1 MPGHTYST
9 ASKSALSKGQ
19 KIGRIDKDTHD
30 HIFSQ
35 SKRERTNLSRR
46 GNILMQSLG
55 IHKKIRFQPRLWLG
69 IICAIA
75 VIARILFCLFFMDL
89 QSDYYWEYGEIAKN
103 LYSGKGYS
111 LFYWDGDHYE
121 LQFDEAAQPQ
131 PSAFMPPG
139 YVVYLLPF
147 LTVENILVR
156 NCLLLFG
163 QIFLGVL
170 CIVITYIFTRRHF
183 SKVSA
188 IISATLIALSP
199 DFIYASV
206 SYTPTIFYHVFVV
219 SILILLYEKRSFLK
233 VRTLIGMALFI
244 TITIYFRSEF
254 LLFAVFILISFL
266 IRRTFKPFIVIGSAI
281 LLLLL
286 PWHFRNAITFDRTF
300 VPLTTN
306 FGLNFYRG
314 HNPYSIGNWDDRH
327 VEEEIKALGATDS
340 YEIEMSNTYL
350 KHAIKSMSAK
360 PKKET
365 ANIFVKIFHLWLF
378 NPDEPR
384 SLSILYIVPNFGILF
399 LFLFGAAKTWSWH
412 KHHYTYLFLIYS
424 TVTAILF
431 FALPRHQAMMKIGM
445 IPFAGVGAEIIRNF
459 FRKRFQK
466 PCHTDFTDK
475 PAHTIRW

>member
-1 MPGHTYST
+1 M
-9 ASKSALSKGQ
+9 LSVGIQ
-19 KIGRIDKDTHD
+19 RRNTFH
-30 HIFSQ
+30 
-35 SKRERTNLSRR
+35 SRW
-46 GNILMQSLG
+46 
-55 IHKKIRFQPRLWLG
+55 WLVMIC
-69 IICAIA
+69 IIAAIS
-75 VIARILFCLFFMDL
+75 RILFCLLFLDL
-89 QSDYYWEYGEIAKN
+89 QSDYYWEYGETAKN

-121 LQFDEAAQPQ
+121 FLFDEAAQPQ

-139 YVVYLLPF
+139 YVVYILPF

-156 NCLLLFG
+156 NCFLLFG

-170 CIVITYIFTRRHF
+170 CIVITYIFTRQYF
-183 SKVSA
+183 SEVSA
-188 IISATLIALSP
+188 VISAALIALSP

-219 SILILLYEKRSFLK
+219 SVLILLYEKRSVLN
-233 VRTLIGMALFI
+233 VGTLIGTALLL
-244 TITIYFRSEF
+244 TITVYFRSEF
-254 LLFAVFILISFL
+254 LLFAIFILISFL
-266 IRRTFKPFIVIGSAI
+266 IRRSFRAFIGVGSLI
-281 LLLLL
+281 VLLLL
-286 PWHFRNAITFDRTF
+286 PWHIRNARTFDRSS
-300 VPLTTN
+300 VALTTN

-314 HNPYSIGNWDDRH
+314 HNPYSIGNWDDKSVEREMKTIEMGESYELRMNDAYLRH
-327 VEEEIKALGATDS
+327 ALESIKAQPVRELQ
-340 YEIEMSNTYL
+340 NTL
-350 KHAIKSMSAK
+350 M
-360 PKKET
+360 
-365 ANIFVKIFHLWLF
+365 KIFHLWLF

-384 SLSILYIVPNFGILF
+384 TLSIVYIVPNFGILF

-412 KHHYTYLFLIYS
+412 KHQYTYLFLIYS

-445 IPFAGVGAEIIRNF
+445 IPFAGAGAEIIRNF